1 MKKKSKKNIKKKVS
15 RKRRIKAKKRKNG
28 HDKSVDLQKIINF
41 KFQTLS
47 KVYENFKEKRKKEKI
62 KKDKL
67 KNKNREKQI
76 QEEQREL

>member
-47 KVYENFKEKRKKEKI
+47 KVYEDFK
-62 KKDKL
+62 
-67 KNKNREKQI
+67 
-76 QEEQREL
+76 